1 MTWRNNI
8 MKSNENKRKYTA
20 NIVTYINGKTLEEL
34 NIKNWYTFKKG
45 DVDTFRVNKKI
56 DGKSIG
62 LSQEFKSK
70 LEAWDYLVQFE
81 EGNIL

>member
-1 MTWRNNI
+1 
-8 MKSNENKRKYTA
+8 MKSSENKRKYTA

-56 DGKSIG
+56 DGK
-62 LSQEFKSK
+62 
-70 LEAWDYLVQFE
+70 
-81 EGNIL
+81 